1 MWLLNPILEDPRL
14 DAKCSSTAWRRQTL
28 IYASLA
34 LILIN
39 GCGRQA
45 HQETREVVRPVRTMT
60 IGVSQESGGRAFPG
74 QAEANEEA
82 ELSFRIGGSLIE
94 LSANVGDTVK
104 KGQVLANLDPT
115 DLQVRLRDAEAELSS
130 AEASLEVANV
140 MLTRSKNL
148 FANRAGPQVDV
159 DRAAAQVES
168 TRANIAALRT
178 KRDIAQSELSYAQ
191 LTAPFDGIIAARS
204 AQNFQTV
211 QARQPILRLLDTSR
225 IKFGVD
231 LPETAMP
238 FLPYAKELWVTFQAA
253 PGNKL
258 PATIEDVSHEASRST
273 RTYRLIVVM
282 NQPLGVRILPG
293 MSGELRARVEPP
305 STEPKA
311 MEVLATALFEESGAT
326 CVWLV
331 DTSSMTVHR
340 QPVKTSSPTSVGFL
354 VEGLKAGQ
362 TVVIAGVHYLK
373 EGQKVRVKESSA
385 EVATPAALTNA
396 SAPEAPR

>member
-1 MWLLNPILEDPRL
+1 M
-14 DAKCSSTAWRRQTL
+14 
-28 IYASLA
+28 
-34 LILIN
+34 
-39 GCGRQA
+39 
-45 HQETREVVRPVRTMT
+45 VRPVRSMT
-60 IGVSQESGGRAFPG
+60 VGVSPESRERAFPG

-82 ELSFRIGGSLIE
+82 ELSFRVGGSVIE
-94 LSANVGDTVK
+94 LSANIGDKVK

-115 DLQVRLRDAEAELSS
+115 DFQVRLRDAEAELIS
-130 AEASLEVANV
+130 AEANLEVANV
-140 MLTRSKNL
+140 VLTRSRNL
-148 FANRAGPQVDV
+148 FEKRAGPQIDV
-159 DRAAAQVES
+159 DRAAAQVETS
-168 TRANIAALRT
+168 KANLAALRT

-191 LTAPFDGIIAARS
+191 LTAPFDGVIAGRY

-211 QARQPILRLLDTSR
+211 QAKQPILRLLDTSR

-238 FLPYAKELWVTFQAA
+238 LLPYAKEIWVTFQAA

-258 PATIEDVSHEASRST
+258 PATIQDVSHEASRST
-273 RTYRLIVVM
+273 RTYRATVVM
-282 NQPLGVRILPG
+282 DQPPGVRILPG
-293 MSGELRARVEPP
+293 MSGELRARLEPP
-305 STEPKA
+305 STQPKA
-311 MEVLATALFEESGAT
+311 MEVLASALFEERDGTT

-373 EGQKVRVKESSA
+373 EGQKVRIMESPA
-385 EVATPAALTNA
+385 EVAEPAALTNA
-396 SAPEAPR
+396 SSPEPTR